1 MNSIL
6 REHRRR
12 LEAAKMLLSRQW
24 PDKAKMYAQGYAGKP
39 AVQALIKKA
48 SAK

>member
-1 MNSIL
+1 VNWVEKNL
-6 REHRRR
+6 AKVFVR
-12 LEAAKMLLSRQW
+12 LVP